1 MRREIKIPINS
12 NLENYFDNWVN
23 FKIKTSKH
31 HNDRLINSIYFDSED
46 FITAQDNLAGISG
59 RKKYR
64 IRWYN
69 NDDKNINYEIKLKKN
84 NLGQKYSLN
93 SNVKIENLNDL
104 FSIKNEFLK
113 KKENDFFLNKLGLK
127 DLKPKLKI
135 AYLRSYYLYKRKI
148 RITFDKK
155 ISYEL
160 LNQRSSSK
168 DKFDDHMNV
177 IELKFELK
185 DSDLALELI
194 KESNF
199 VPKRFSKYLRGLHLF
214 GIANYI

>member
-104 FSIKNEFLK
+104 FSIKNENCQTHIF
-113 KKENDFFLNKLGLK
+113 NG
-127 DLKPKLKI
+127 
-135 AYLRSYYLYKRKI
+135 S
-148 RITFDKK
+148 
-155 ISYEL
+155 
-160 LNQRSSSK
+160 NQRNG
-168 DKFDDHMNV
+168 HMQRQRNLHV
-177 IELKFELK
+177 LVA
-185 DSDLALELI
+185 LALYFQ
-194 KESNF
+194 NHH
-199 VPKRFSKYLRGLHLF
+199 HLCL
-214 GIANYI
+214 